1 MNGAMGHISEEYYS
15 ENDDRACV
23 GDRTQNVNKQQ
34 HGSSSGDI
42 LNHEVFLNNSDESA
56 KESEYDSSA
65 TESEDDEGLRE
76 AELQLELLKKEEKE
90 LRKQSKRA
98 RIARETAEVQKSL
111 NELKSKNVKKKS
123 KKITSASLR
132 AMDEV
137 VDQVDRLMDRHMNIK
152 NDHVSD
158 YESDVVSVTSST
170 KKRSKGAINERGG
183 KQPDTRLV
191 SGKSKNSLNSDV
203 KFPQK
208 WPHSFLNPMFV
219 NSKEKNY
226 EDLTISEFCAGYMTI
241 LEDEE
246 NEEKK
251 GYRTAHLKE
260 LMYLSTRFRW
270 KCVLDYHGACL
281 TEIERG
287 HLKWGQ
293 QFQFLQTTTLSGGFL
308 SSNRG
313 GAGSAAGGFNSSKDG
328 TVFCKGYQRGTC
340 QQTRDHYGVFMGQN
354 RLLKHICGN
363 CWIHL
368 RTHANHPETSDECPC
383 KDQ

>member
-1 MNGAMGHISEEYYS
+1 M
-15 ENDDRACV
+15 
-23 GDRTQNVNKQQ
+23 
-34 HGSSSGDI
+34 
-42 LNHEVFLNNSDESA
+42 
-56 KESEYDSSA
+56 
-65 TESEDDEGLRE
+65 
-76 AELQLELLKKEEKE
+76 
-90 LRKQSKRA
+90 
-98 RIARETAEVQKSL
+98 
-111 NELKSKNVKKKS
+111 
-123 KKITSASLR
+123 R

-158 YESDVVSVTSST
+158 YESDVVSVTSSSSGT
-170 KKRSKGAINERGG
+170 KKRSKGAINNERGG
-183 KQPDTRLV
+183 KQADTRLV

-270 KCVLDYHGACL
+270 KCVLDYHEAIDIL
-281 TEIERG
+281 
-287 HLKWGQ
+287 
-293 QFQFLQTTTLSGGFL
+293 
-308 SSNRG
+308 
-313 GAGSAAGGFNSSKDG
+313 
-328 TVFCKGYQRGTC
+328 
-340 QQTRDHYGVFMGQN
+340 
-354 RLLKHICGN
+354 
-363 CWIHL
+363 
-368 RTHANHPETSDECPC
+368 
-383 KDQ
+383 

>member
-1 MNGAMGHISEEYYS
+1 MNGAMGHISEENYS

-42 LNHEVFLNNSDESA
+42 LNHEVFLDNSDESA

-170 KKRSKGAINERGG
+170 KKRSKGSINERGG

-246 NEEKK
+246 NEEKR

-293 QFQFLQTTTLSGGFL
+293 QF
-308 SSNRG
+308 
-313 GAGSAAGGFNSSKDG
+313 
-328 TVFCKGYQRGTC
+328 
-340 QQTRDHYGVFMGQN
+340 
-354 RLLKHICGN
+354 
-363 CWIHL
+363 
-368 RTHANHPETSDECPC
+368 
-383 KDQ
+383 